1 MPQIGAMSKGDAN
14 RKGTLAE
21 HGFRLPSCLDN
32 RPLKFEEWD
41 AMRPQTVHVS
51 ATPGKWEMART
62 EGVFTEQV
70 IRPTGLIDPPVEV
83 RPVSTD
89 GANQVDDVIH
99 EVKRVAAQGFRSL
112 VTTLT
117 KKMAE
122 DLTEYMHDQGIRVR
136 YMHSDVDTLERI
148 EIIRELRLGKFD
160 VLIGINLLR
169 EGLDIPEC
177 AFVGILDA
185 DKEGFLRS
193 ETSLVQTI
201 GRAARNAEANVVLY
215 ADRVTG
221 SMQRAMDETDRRRA
235 RQVAHNEKH
244 GITPK
249 TVLRGV
255 ADIVGDSEAA
265 QDIKD
270 NANRYTPSGQLKK
283 KYLQVA
289 EGQEEFVGGG
299 NIIAVLADLEKR
311 MFQAAENLEFEEA
324 ARLRDEMQKLK
335 GK

>member
-1 MPQIGAMSKGDAN
+1 
-14 RKGTLAE
+14 
-21 HGFRLPSCLDN
+21 
-32 RPLKFEEWD
+32 
-41 AMRPQTVHVS
+41 
-51 ATPGKWEMART
+51 
-62 EGVFTEQV
+62 
-70 IRPTGLIDPPVEV
+70 
-83 RPVSTD
+83 
-89 GANQVDDVIH
+89 
-99 EVKRVAAQGFRSL
+99 
-112 VTTLT
+112 
-117 KKMAE
+117 MAE

-148 EIIRELRLGKFD
+148 EIIRDLRLGKFD

-201 GRAARNAEANVVLY
+201 GRAARNSAAQVVLY

-235 RQVAHNEKH
+235 RQVAHNEKY

-255 ADIVGDSEAA
+255 SDVVGDSMAAEQIKKEA
-265 QDIKD
+265 D
-270 NANRYTPSGQLKK
+270 RYTPSGQFKK
-283 KYLQVA
+283 KYLEVA
-289 EGQEEFVGGG
+289 EGEQEAYIGG
-299 NIIAVLADLEKR
+299 NLTAVLAELEKR
-311 MFQAAENLEFEEA
+311 MFVAAENLEFEEA
-324 ARLRDEMQKLK
+324 ARLRDEMQRLK
-335 GK
+335 G